1 MTGTEPDFDERAPA
15 LGKVAHQVA
24 FRILGDR
31 EDARDLTQ
39 EALARAFAR
48 WSRVGPYD
56 EAWITRV
63 TTNLALDLA
72 RSRARAR
79 RRGGSRLAS
88 ASPASSSLDPAAVV
102 AQRRELVAVLS
113 RLPRR
118 QRQVVAL
125 RFLADRPEA
134 EVAAALG
141 CSVGT
146 VKQHASR
153 GLAALRAALDRAP
166 SAASSVVDPTAPRPV
181 RPTPVNPS
189 PAPAEGAP

>member
-72 RSRARAR
+72 RSRARVR
-79 RRGGSRLAS
+79 RRGGSRLAA

-134 EVAAALG
+134 EVAAVLG

-153 GLAALRAALDRAP
+153 GLAALRAALDRPPSAP
-166 SAASSVVDPTAPRPV
+166 SSAGPTGPPSARPPAV
-181 RPTPVNPS
+181 TPS

>member
-1 MTGTEPDFDERAPA
+1 MTGTEPDFDERAHA

-31 EDARDLTQ
+31 EDARDITQ

-63 TTNLALDLA
+63 ATNLALDLA

-88 ASPASSSLDPAAVV
+88 ASPASGSLDPAAVV

-141 CSVGT
+141 CSLGT

-153 GLAALRAALDRAP
+153 GLAALRTALDRAP
-166 SAASSVVDPTAPRPV
+166 SAATPPAARAPRPA
-181 RPTPVNPS
+181 PLDPS